1 MVTASI
7 NQWGSLAKQIGG
19 QDVTV
24 RSILD
29 STSIKTH
36 DFTLQNADTT
46 KLTGAEIVVA
56 NGAGYD
62 SWATGKL
69 GKNAVTVSAS
79 TTVGATNGDNP
90 HLWFSK
96 DARSAMATEL
106 ENAFAKA
113 RPSKAR
119 RFAAR
124 LKAWKT
130 DEEKLEKT
138 MAGFKKDHPDATYA
152 ATESVAY
159 YLMDDLGFTDKTPQ
173 GYIQAMTTGAQPDR
187 ADMDNLRMLASS
199 RTINVLVNDTQ
210 QANDMTNTI
219 TGAAGRSQLPV
230 VDITEQMPSDQ
241 KTLGSWIA
249 ALIEQFQSA
258 MTAFDNTEEG
268 HRKVDGADASR
279 NHSSDSTPDSGISD
293 SEHQPTNSEHMPS
306 NQGQT
311 DPGK

>member
-1 MVTASI
+1 MKRHGLRIAAVTAAACLALTAGACGRKEPGPTPQPQAQEPAAPIMVTASI

-36 DFTLQNADTT
+36 DFTPQNADTT

-113 RPSKAR
+113 RPSESATLR
-119 RFAAR
+119 REAQG
-124 LKAWKT
+124 
-130 DEEKLEKT
+130 LEN
-138 MAGFKKDHPDATYA
+138 
-152 ATESVAY
+152 
-159 YLMDDLGFTDKTPQ
+159 
-173 GYIQAMTTGAQPDR
+173 R
-187 ADMDNLRMLASS
+187 
-199 RTINVLVNDTQ
+199 
-210 QANDMTNTI
+210 
-219 TGAAGRSQLPV
+219 
-230 VDITEQMPSDQ
+230 
-241 KTLGSWIA
+241 
-249 ALIEQFQSA
+249 
-258 MTAFDNTEEG
+258 
-268 HRKVDGADASR
+268 
-279 NHSSDSTPDSGISD
+279 
-293 SEHQPTNSEHMPS
+293 
-306 NQGQT
+306 
-311 DPGK
+311 